1 MAAVKE
7 SQQLVH
13 YSLWELIQNLPH
25 DNIMTAVCLCG
36 DQLDIK
42 DKLHK
47 LKYSSVIL
55 EENIYVKK
63 QSSMLIRQGPLSLL
77 LMTKRHKNPISYY

>member
-1 MAAVKE
+1 MAAFKE

-13 YSLWELIQNLPH
+13 YSLSELIQNLSH

-42 DKLHK
+42 VKLHK

-55 EENIYVKK
+55 
-63 QSSMLIRQGPLSLL
+63 
-77 LMTKRHKNPISYY
+77 